1 MSLYGINLILYDFY
15 ARLPKKII
23 NSIANHEKTDFGRAK
38 ILMEYSKE
46 DLMMIDNV
54 GEKSADLILKVRKD
68 VKEDYKEAE
77 QIVKENRR
85 WSKGSN

>member
-1 MSLYGINLILYDFY
+1 MIFMRDYQ
-15 ARLPKKII
+15 KKII
-23 NSIANHEKTDFGRAK
+23 NSIANYEKTDFGRAK

-54 GEKSADLILKVRKD
+54 GKKSADLILKVRKD

-85 WSKGSN
+85 WSKASN